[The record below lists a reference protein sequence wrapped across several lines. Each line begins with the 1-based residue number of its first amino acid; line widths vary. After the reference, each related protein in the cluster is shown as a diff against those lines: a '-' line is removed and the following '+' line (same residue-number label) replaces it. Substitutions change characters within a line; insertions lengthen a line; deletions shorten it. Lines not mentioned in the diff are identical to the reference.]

1 MENNQDITEDTNQP
15 ITQPIDNK
23 NKKKEKLLSTDDE
36 TVVYKAERLF
46 AKNWFIIAVF
56 SIAVSFYALYVAQ
69 NTAKA
74 NQGLINEV
82 RSNNL
87 YVVFTTADGR
97 SIKVQKT
104 KLEPKYIE
112 KWLARTLVDNLIVS
126 RAELTDNYRISQ
138 FGSPADVIK
147 NSHKLQFIYN
157 DLMKKEDVESQ
168 KYLRTYLFKLQAMMA
183 DNTLPEIIT
192 INEYN
197 NEYFKFSENKFNIK
211 TNVRVFTINYD
222 ISTDE
227 KYEKIGVI
235 PIEVEGYVDLAKSTE
250 LNPYGLIIKSFKIG
264 VMSKKRV

>member
-1 MENNQDITEDTNQP
+1 MEDKKETIENIT
-15 ITQPIDNK
+15 TQPVDM
-23 NKKKEKLLSTDDE
+23 KKKEKLVSTEDE

-46 AKNWFIIAVF
+46 AKNWFIIAIF

-69 NTAKA
+69 DTAQA
-74 NQGLINEV
+74 NKELKEEV

-104 KLEPKYIE
+104 KIEPKYIE

-126 RAELTDNYRISQ
+126 RAELTDNYRISK
-138 FGSPADVIK
+138 FTSPADVIK
-147 NSHKLQFIYN
+147 NSHKLQFIYT
-157 DLMKKEDVESQ
+157 DLMNKNDVESQ

-183 DNTLPEIIT
+183 ENTLPEIIT

-197 NEYFKFSENKFNIK
+197 NEYFNFNENNFSIK
-211 TNVRVFTINYD
+211 INAKVFTINYD

-227 KYEKIGVI
+227 KYEKIGVV
-235 PIEVEGYVDLAKSTE
+235 PIEVEGYVDLSKSTE

-264 VMSKKRV
+264 VISKKRA